1 MLQWLPWENSDII
14 PGQGGRRE
22 NKARAA
28 ESRAF
33 FPACL
38 LPSSLSTPQEPCYVF
53 FADAPFFWGKSSSNF
68 FPREKEAV
76 AFFTTGSRKVKYRY
90 ETERKS
96 KVFRGAQHLLA
107 PKNFIFFLQWYFTF
121 RGSVVIKAAHRRK
134 FSISASALPFFGR
147 LPHSRREIFRFWEVY
162 LQRRIIYIMLS
173 RI

>member
-53 FADAPFFWGKSSSNF
+53 FCGCSLFLGEKFSVTFSPEKRRQQHFLQQVLGKSNIGTK
-68 FPREKEAV
+68 RKE
-76 AFFTTGSRKVKYRY
+76 KVKFFGVRSIY
-90 ETERKS
+90 
-96 KVFRGAQHLLA
+96 LA

-134 FSISASALPFFGR
+134 FSNQH
-147 LPHSRREIFRFWEVY
+147 PHSRPLGGFRTPGGRFSVSERSVY
-162 LQRRIIYIMLS
+162 NVA
-173 RI
+173 